1 MSSRRCRVL
10 LVDDD
15 PDLLRLLSLRLQSA
29 GYEVQTASSGGEAL
43 SMMGVSRPQAVITD
57 LRMEGM
63 DGMSLFQHI
72 HSQDQALP
80 VIVLTAHGTIP
91 DAVQA
96 TQQGVFGYLTKPFDA
111 GELLALLERAVAL
124 RPDAGDGAG
133 APRRD
138 LARRH
143 HLGQPLDGG
152 PAGGAASGRAN

>member
-15 PDLLRLLSLRLQSA
+15 PDLLRLLSLRIQSA
-29 GYEVQTASSGGEAL
+29 GYEVHTATSGGEAL
-43 SMMGVSRPQAVITD
+43 SMMGVSRPQAMITD

-63 DGMSLFQHI
+63 DGMALFQHI
-72 HSQDQALP
+72 HSQDHALP

-111 GELLALLERAVAL
+111 SEL
-124 RPDAGDGAG
+124 
-133 APRRD
+133 
-138 LARRH
+138 
-143 HLGQPLDGG
+143 
-152 PAGGAASGRAN
+152 